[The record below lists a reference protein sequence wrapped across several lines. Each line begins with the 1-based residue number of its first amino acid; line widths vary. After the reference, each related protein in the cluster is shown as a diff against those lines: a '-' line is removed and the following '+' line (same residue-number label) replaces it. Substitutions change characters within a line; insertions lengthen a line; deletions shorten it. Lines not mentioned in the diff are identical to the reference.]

1 MILTHTDLLPL
12 SSSLLSLDCCAESTL
27 FCLVLAVGPNRT
39 KLVTPN
45 SSLKFTPEELV
56 LYCRD
61 LRVICFLF
69 DRLTPDT
76 QVIEVQL
83 ILVFLLSVFPFF
95 VNLTYV
101 SAIIQIPLLE
111 VV

>member
-1 MILTHTDLLPL
+1 M
-12 SSSLLSLDCCAESTL
+12 
-27 FCLVLAVGPNRT
+27 GPNRT

-83 ILVFLLSVFPFF
+83 ILVFLLSFFPFF